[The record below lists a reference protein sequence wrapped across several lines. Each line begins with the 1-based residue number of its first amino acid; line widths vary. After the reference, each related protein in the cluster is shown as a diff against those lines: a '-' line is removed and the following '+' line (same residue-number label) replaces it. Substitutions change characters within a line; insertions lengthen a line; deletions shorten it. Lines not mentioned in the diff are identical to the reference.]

1 MKIERMC
8 HVSSIN
14 LTFSA
19 HPTIDN
25 IQSKTNIA
33 SYHAYFTYLYP
44 KTRSFMHILAVF
56 YAVFFLLE
64 WIQTIFFQ

>member
-14 LTFSA
+14 LTFSV

-25 IQSKTNIA
+25 IQSKTNIQSTFYSIPLNEA
-33 SYHAYFTYLYP
+33 KCFSPTNE
-44 KTRSFMHILAVF
+44 SFL
-56 YAVFFLLE
+56 
-64 WIQTIFFQ
+64 

>member
-14 LTFSA
+14 LTFSV

-25 IQSKTNIA
+25 IQSKTNIQ
-33 SYHAYFTYLYP
+33 ST
-44 KTRSFMHILAVF
+44 F
-56 YAVFFLLE
+56 YSVPLNEEKCFSLTNEWLL
-64 WIQTIFFQ
+64 

>member
-14 LTFSA
+14 LTFSV

-25 IQSKTNIA
+25 IQTVIPSV
-33 SYHAYFTYLYP
+33 FPVQPVLVLYI
-44 KTRSFMHILAVF
+44 SDSA
-56 YAVFFLLE
+56 
-64 WIQTIFFQ
+64 Q